1 MTCGLLLF
9 PFFPVLLLGRVFG
22 GISTS
27 ILFSGFE
34 SWLISSSS
42 NAALNSEDLSAIMGR
57 ATLVNGFVATT
68 AGVRRISVKCCY
80 RLLSIDADLLEP
92 IGGME

>member
-1 MTCGLLLF
+1 
-9 PFFPVLLLGRVFG
+9 LGRVFG

-34 SWLISSSS
+34 SWLVSSSS
-42 NAALNSEDLSAIMGR
+42 NAALHSEDLSNIMGR

-68 AGVRRISVKCCY
+68 AGVRGTLASYVSLWALRILDVD
-80 RLLSIDADLLEP
+80 RLEP
-92 IGGME
+92 ISGME